1 MNILEVENLKY
12 MNKYINK
19 CILKD
24 INIKFEKGKLY
35 VITGKSDLDR
45 STLLGVIAGLDNY
58 DSGNIIYQNKDLR
71 TINKDIYRNK
81 YIGTIFKDYNIIKD
95 INVLDNMLLRLNK
108 NNMREVEYIL
118 SIVGIQNDKLFKK
131 VDKLTEAE
139 KKKVFIAKALCND
152 PDIIISDDIME
163 DCDEGIIEI
172 IINIFCKLAYEYNKC
187 IIISTNSYTCATYA
201 NELWGMN
208 NGKLIYIRGK

>member
-12 MNKYINK
+12 INKYINK

>member
-1 MNILEVENLKY
+1 MNILEVENL
-12 MNKYINK
+12 KYINK

-108 NNMREVEYIL
+108 NNMTEVEDIL

>member
-108 NNMREVEYIL
+108 NNMREVEDIL
-118 SIVGIQNDKLFKK
+118 SIVGIQNDKLLKK
-131 VDKLTEAE
+131 VDKLTKAE

-152 PDIIISDDIME
+152 PDIIISDDIIE
-163 DCDEGIIEI
+163 DCDEGTTEI

>member
-1 MNILEVENLKY
+1 M
-12 MNKYINK
+12 
-19 CILKD
+19 
-24 INIKFEKGKLY
+24 
-35 VITGKSDLDR
+35 
-45 STLLGVIAGLDNY
+45 
-58 DSGNIIYQNKDLR
+58 
-71 TINKDIYRNK
+71 
-81 YIGTIFKDYNIIKD
+81 
-95 INVLDNMLLRLNK
+95 
-108 NNMREVEYIL
+108 
-118 SIVGIQNDKLFKK
+118 
-131 VDKLTEAE
+131 EAE

>member
-1 MNILEVENLKY
+1 MNILEVENL
-12 MNKYINK
+12 KYINK

>member
-108 NNMREVEYIL
+108 NNMREVEDIL

>member
-12 MNKYINK
+12 INKYINK

-108 NNMREVEYIL
+108 NNMREVEDIL

>member
-108 NNMREVEYIL
+108 NNMREVEDIL

-152 PDIIISDDIME
+152 PDIIISDDIIE
-163 DCDEGIIEI
+163 DCDEGTTEI
-172 IINIFCKLAYEYNKC
+172 IINIF
-187 IIISTNSYTCATYA
+187 
-201 NELWGMN
+201 
-208 NGKLIYIRGK
+208 